1 MLTEIPDAR
10 TAGAWNY
17 PGDMTVPEL
26 VAARAAETPDATAVV
41 AGNQRITYRE
51 LDSRANQ
58 LAHHLHALG
67 VGPDV
72 LVGLCFE
79 RSVALVVGALGILK
93 TAGAYLPLDPG
104 YPRERLA
111 FMLQDARSPVLV
123 TEPRL
128 AASLSEGAWRLV
140 SLDAGATSLA
150 PGDPQAPD
158 CRAARDNLAYV
169 IYTSGSTGRPKG
181 VEITHDGLLNLVLW
195 HQRAFNVTQSDRA
208 TQLASPAFDGAVW
221 EVWPYL
227 TAGASIYIPD
237 EETRLD
243 PPLLRDWL
251 VAQEITISFLPTPM
265 AEAAMAL
272 TWPPHPALR
281 ILLTG
286 ADTLHRYPSPTLP
299 FALVNN
305 YGPTEATVVATSGL
319 VPPGNSVGPL
329 PSIGRPIANTQVH
342 ILDENLQAVPT
353 GTPGELYIGGRGVA
367 RGYRNRPDLTAERFI
382 PDPFTDVPG
391 ARLYRTGD
399 LVRSR
404 ADGDLEFIGRIDQQV
419 KIRGYR
425 IELGE
430 VEAVLGEHPEVQQAV
445 VAARNDTSGGRS
457 LVAYVVASPGSQ
469 PATEELR
476 NFLKMRLPDYMVP
489 VAVVRLQALPLTTN
503 GKVDRN
509 ALPAPGADQAARDGV
524 LEAPR
529 TLIEERLAG
538 IVAAL
543 LELEQVGMEENF
555 FLLGGH
561 SLLGAQLLAR
571 VNEVFGVAIPLRTLF
586 DIPTISGLSAEIERL
601 VLTKL
606 EAMTEEEAE
615 GLLLG

>member
-150 PGDPQAPD
+150 PGDPQPPD
-158 CRAARDNLAYV
+158 CRAATDNLAYV

-181 VEITHDGLLNLVLW
+181 VEITHDGLLNLVFW
-195 HQRAFNVTQSDRA
+195 HQRAFAVTRSDRA
-208 TQLASPAFDGAVW
+208 TQVASPAFDGAVW

-227 TAGASIYIPD
+227 TAGASIHIPD

-305 YGPTEATVVATSGL
+305 YGPTETTVVATSGL

-419 KIRGYR
+419 KIRGFR

-430 VEAVLGEHPEVQQAV
+430 VEAVLGEHPEVRQAV
-445 VAARNDTSGGRS
+445 VAARDDTSGGRS
-457 LVAYVVASPGSQ
+457 LVAYVVPAPGSQ

-476 NFLKMRLPDYMVP
+476 NFLRMRLPDYMVP
-489 VAVVRLQALPLTTN
+489 TAIVRLQALPLTTN
-503 GKVDRN
+503 GKVDRG
-509 ALPAPGADQAARDGV
+509 ALPALGADSAARDGG

-529 TLIEERLAG
+529 TLIEERLGG

-543 LELEQVGMEENF
+543 LKLEQVGMEENF

-571 VNEVFGVAIPLRTLF
+571 VNDVFGVAIPLRTLF

-606 EAMTEEEAE
+606 EAMTEEAAE

>member
-51 LDSRANQ
+51 LDTRANQ

-128 AASLSEGAWRLV
+128 AASLADGAWRVV
-140 SLDAGATSLA
+140 SLDAGATSRA
-150 PGDPQAPD
+150 PGDLQPPD
-158 CRAARDNLAYV
+158 CRAATDNLAYV

-181 VEITHDGLLNLVLW
+181 VEITHDGLLNLVFW
-195 HQRAFNVTQSDRA
+195 HQRAFAVTRSDRA

-227 TAGASIYIPD
+227 TAGASIHIPD
-237 EETRLD
+237 EETRLN

-281 ILLTG
+281 LLLTG
-286 ADTLHRYPSPTLP
+286 ADTLHRYPPPTLP

-319 VPPGNSVGPL
+319 VPPGNSAGPL

-342 ILDENLQAVPT
+342 ILDENLQAVAT

-419 KIRGYR
+419 KIRGFR

-430 VEAVLGEHPEVQQAV
+430 VEAVLGEHPEVRQAV
-445 VAARNDTSGGRS
+445 VAARDNTSGGRS
-457 LVAYVVASPGSQ
+457 LVAYVVPAPGSQ

-476 NFLKMRLPDYMVP
+476 NFLRMRLPDYMVP
-489 VAVVRLQALPLTTN
+489 TAIVRLQALPLTTN

-509 ALPAPGADQAARDGV
+509 ALPAPGADQAARDGG
-524 LEAPR
+524 LQAPR

-538 IVAAL
+538 IVATL
-543 LELEQVGMEENF
+543 LKLEQVGMEENF

-571 VNEVFGVAIPLRTLF
+571 VNDMFGVVLPLRTLF